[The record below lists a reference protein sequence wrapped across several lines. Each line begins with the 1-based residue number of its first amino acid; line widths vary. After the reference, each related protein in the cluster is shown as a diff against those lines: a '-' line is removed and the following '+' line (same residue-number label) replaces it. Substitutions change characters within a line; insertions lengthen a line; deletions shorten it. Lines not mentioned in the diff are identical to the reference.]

1 MPGDEGAGVERGRSG
16 PLRRTEVF
24 ETLLK
29 PLVNAQSPAR
39 FRF

>member
-1 MPGDEGAGVERGRSG
+1 VYERGDG
-16 PLRRTEVF
+16 EHARRTEVF

-29 PLVNAQSPAR
+29 PLVNAQAPAR